1 MERIY
6 ENEMEFG
13 KELVKMESQICDFV
27 SRLEEGQY
35 KVILYNGQTP
45 ITKDDLGLV
54 ECIVDY
60 LYEESKV
67 ELKNNDTLVIH
78 TENEIIELTGR
89 KRMSDGEIFA
99 RKYLDQCEC
108 TGSLIVK
115 DSLEQMELREDN
127 IKDSKDYYR
136 KCKSIASIRIVLE
149 DDKNYAMNWDAII
162 IGFRSGSNEIW
173 QRG

>member
-13 KELVKMESQICDFV
+13 KELVKMESQFCDFV

-136 KCKSIASIRIVLE
+136 KCKSIASIRIVPE